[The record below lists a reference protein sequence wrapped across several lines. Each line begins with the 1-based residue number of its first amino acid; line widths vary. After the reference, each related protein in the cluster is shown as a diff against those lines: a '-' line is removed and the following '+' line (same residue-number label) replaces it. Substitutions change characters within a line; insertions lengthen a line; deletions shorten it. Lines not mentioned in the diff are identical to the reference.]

1 MNKATNPFK
10 YGPIALDD
18 AFTDRDDEVAELSA
32 DALNGQDVVI
42 FAPRRYGKTSLV
54 HRVAQ
59 QLTTRRALVAE
70 VNLWFTPT
78 KEKLAGRLAREIAD
92 LLGIAGRAKEAARA
106 FAGLRIVPTMTV
118 DPADGSFSFTFAAGH
133 TAQDVDDT
141 LERLLRML
149 PETAVAR
156 KRPVVLVLDEFQ
168 EIAELD
174 PGLTKL
180 LRSVFQE
187 QPEVGHIYLGSK
199 RHLMERIFNDENE
212 PFWRSAKRVEL
223 GPIPPE
229 AFAPFIERGFTAH
242 GRRIESAAIE
252 RIAAICGG
260 HPYATQE
267 LCYFLWAETNAGE
280 TATLPRLDAALAKL
294 MRSEHSHLSDLWDRA
309 TANQRVVLT
318 ALAAE
323 PGRPLS
329 ADYRARHALRSA
341 STTQKA
347 VDALVQ
353 QETVRRDRGFVAIAE
368 PFFTEWIAR
377 NAGPAS
383 SSRSR

>member
-1 MNKATNPFK
+1 MTGTNPFK
-10 YGPIALDD
+10 YGPIALDE
-18 AFTDRDDEVAELSA
+18 AFTNRADEIAELSA

-59 QLTTRRALVAE
+59 DLTTRRALVAE

-92 LLGIAGRAKEAARA
+92 LLGLAGKAKEAARH
-106 FAGLRIVPTMTV
+106 FAGLRIVPTMTL
-118 DPADGSFSFTFAAGH
+118 DPGDGSVRFTFAAGH
-133 TAQDVDDT
+133 TTQDVDDT
-141 LERLLRML
+141 LEHLLRML
-149 PETAVAR
+149 PETAVTR
-156 KRPVVLVLDEFQ
+156 RRPVVLVLDEFQ
-168 EIAELD
+168 EIVELD

-199 RHLMERIFNDENE
+199 RHLMERIFSDENE

-223 GPIPPE
+223 GPISAD
-229 AFAPFIERGFTAH
+229 AFRPFIEDAFARH
-242 GRRIESAAIE
+242 DRAIE
-252 RIAAICGG
+252 PGVVDRIVAICNG

-267 LCYFLWAETNAGE
+267 LCYFVWAETPAGT
-280 TATLPRLDAALAKL
+280 TAGDAVFDAALAKL
-294 MRSEHSHLSDLWDRA
+294 LRSEHSHLSDLWDRA
-309 TANQRVVLT
+309 TANQRLVLG

-329 ADYRARHALRSA
+329 EDYRSRHGLRSA

-353 QETVRRDRGFVAIAE
+353 QETVTRDRGYVAIAE
-368 PFFTEWIAR
+368 PFLTEWIAR
-377 NAGPAS
+377 NA
-383 SSRSR
+383 